1 MRQSEGNWTVE
12 VPEVAE
18 GDTVTVVAQSPEK
31 DPSAPITVSVD
42 GITVSAPTA
51 SITGNP
57 EDGYPVTGMAA
68 PNAAIEIL
76 NEAGDVVGSGNAD
89 ENGNYN
95 RLLRSLAIL
104 PMAIQSSGMDQP
116 MRQSKS

>member
-1 MRQSEGNWTVE
+1 MTVTIGENEPITTETDEEGNWTVE

-42 GITVSAPTA
+42 GITVSALTA

-68 PNAAIEIL
+68 PNAAI
-76 NEAGDVVGSGNAD
+76 
-89 ENGNYN
+89 
-95 RLLRSLAIL
+95 
-104 PMAIQSSGMDQP
+104 
-116 MRQSKS
+116 KS